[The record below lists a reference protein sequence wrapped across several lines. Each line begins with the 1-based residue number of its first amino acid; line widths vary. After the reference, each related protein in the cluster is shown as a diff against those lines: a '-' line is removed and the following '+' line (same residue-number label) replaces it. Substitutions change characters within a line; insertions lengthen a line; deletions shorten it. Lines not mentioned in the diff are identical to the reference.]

1 MPPKRKA
8 SDAPSKNA
16 KTAKTESA
24 EGAKAKPAGKSSAE
38 VVVEACKS

>member
-24 EGAKAKPAGKSSAE
+24 EAKPAGKSSAE